1 MSKCL
6 TIILF
11 VQFDIHLSPSVALR
25 GGISL
30 HSLTADDDD
39 VIVDQTETGR
49 NGYTCSRRV
58 RYILYYMPVK

>member
-1 MSKCL
+1 MSNCL
-6 TIILF
+6 ILF
-11 VQFDIHLSPSVALR
+11 VQFDMHLSPSVALR

-39 VIVDQTETGR
+39 VNVDQTETGR

-58 RYILYYMPVK
+58 RYILYTCM